1 MERPV
6 IRIARKAEPSDFDAK
21 VRRPGLSYLKGLA
34 DGEKPNWS
42 GHSYWRKAK
51 EDMINDYL
59 AEQEWEEEQLRQNYS
74 EIEYEEAEIRNL
86 IKGGEAR

>member
-1 MERPV
+1 MAWNTPFDGSVFEPEYTEED
-6 IRIARKAEPSDFDAK
+6 RIFD
-21 VRRPGLSYLKGLA
+21 
-34 DGEKPNWS
+34 EEC
-42 GHSYWRKAK
+42 AK

-59 AEQEWEEEQLRQNYS
+59 AEQEWEEEQLRQKYS

>member
-1 MERPV
+1 MAWNTPFDSSAFEPEYTEED
-6 IRIARKAEPSDFDAK
+6 RIFDQQC
-21 VRRPGLSYLKGLA
+21 
-34 DGEKPNWS
+34 
-42 GHSYWRKAK
+42 AK

-59 AEQEWEEEQLRQNYS
+59 AEQEWEEEQLRQKYS

>member
-1 MERPV
+1 MAWNTPFAGSVFEPEYAEED
-6 IRIARKAEPSDFDAK
+6 RIFD
-21 VRRPGLSYLKGLA
+21 
-34 DGEKPNWS
+34 EEC
-42 GHSYWRKAK
+42 AK